1 MASGWEAVGG
11 VLGGGID
18 RAGAFEQGRL
28 RTAQTE
34 NAILQA
40 QERQLRNI
48 AAETRA
54 ATEERVRRTEAE
66 HGIDKV
72 PLADIMGAGYGNYDQ
87 VMSGR
92 LKGQEHGFRGT
103 LANPE
108 ASGTDRFLAA
118 QGVQGKVLNPFDM
131 VGQAEYADLR
141 NPDAGLN
148 TTALGESLID
158 ENVAQTA
165 AANALAEQRQR
176 APAAGGAG
184 ASADPRGKPPAGY
197 KWNPAFDPALPAGP
211 GNLELLPI
219 TGGAA
224 DINSPRPLGMNA
236 LTQFARVLNAAGN
249 TALDLATIVNMP
261 SGASSG
267 WFGKPN
273 DKGVMSMVP
282 GNLANQVTP
291 AEVQQYRAIMGT
303 LGEQLATIE
312 RTGMRGSQGLA
323 ERFND
328 LALLPTDDVFT
339 KMLKLAQMRQ
349 TVENGMDT
357 LASLNSLPQP
367 MLDRTTL
374 LKQRVAQAIPFTPRD
389 VLMLQQS
396 KDPTMTLE
404 KMLRGHGASAGTGG
418 PSPAVAPGATPNVR
432 RPIPPRNAHGWEL
445 LEDADGNLAYVSPDG
460 RQIEEVDPN
469 AF

>member
-66 HGIDKV
+66 QGIDKV

-131 VGQAEYADLR
+131 VGQAEFADLR

-165 AANALAEQRQR
+165 AANALADQRAR
-176 APAAGGAG
+176 APAAGGAPG
-184 ASADPRGKPPAGY
+184 APGEPPRGYILNPDYDSSQPIGEGNYPYLDARQPVMGARESAFFNRVYGSAVAMERDLSNLMQMPFGTSIGVLGVGPAAQHGTPS
-197 KWNPAFDPALPAGP
+197 PAALS
-211 GNLELLPI
+211 
-219 TGGAA
+219 GALKYQLSEPETQA
-224 DINSPRPLGMNA
+224 YNASLGGMNRA
-236 LTQFARVLNAAGN
+236 LSF
-249 TALDLATIVNMP
+249 
-261 SGASSG
+261 
-267 WFGKPN
+267 
-273 DKGVMSMVP
+273 
-282 GNLANQVTP
+282 
-291 AEVQQYRAIMGT
+291 
-303 LGEQLATIE
+303 IE
-312 RTGMRGSQGLA
+312 GQGLVGSNTIA
-323 ERFND
+323 ESYD
-328 LALLPTDDVFT
+328 TLLLRPGESLEMAMY
-339 KMLKLAQMRQ
+339 KMAQMKQ
-349 TVENGMDT
+349 TVEAGLAPHISNPRVPMEQKKAIRELMDR
-357 LASLNSLPQP
+357 LDAS
-367 MLDRTTL
+367 
-374 LKQRVAQAIPFTPRD
+374 IPFEVED
-389 VLMLQQS
+389 VIALQFGKARS
-396 KDPTMTLE
+396 
-404 KMLRGHGASAGTGG
+404 LREATEQRLQREGAGAGIGA
-418 PSPAVAPGATPNVR
+418 PPPAAAPPAPVADEV
-432 RPIPPRNAHGWEL
+432 WER
-445 LEDADGNLAYVSPDG
+445 GPDG
-460 RQIEEVDPN
+460 KLRRVQ
-469 AF
+469 